1 MSHTD
6 VSLKAGLPFY
16 ITGILLSAA
25 GIVFLLYFTMGYYTL
40 MSILAFISAGLIF
53 YLGWMQHFG
62 KHNKDY
68 DNSSGG
74 RRVFLDKPA

>member
-1 MSHTD
+1 M
-6 VSLKAGLPFY
+6 SLKAGLHFY

>member
-1 MSHTD
+1 
-6 VSLKAGLPFY
+6 
-16 ITGILLSAA
+16 
-25 GIVFLLYFTMGYYTL
+25 MGYYTL
-40 MSILAFISAGLIF
+40 MFILAFISAGLIF

-62 KHNKDY
+62 KYNKDY